1 MSFIT
6 DIYSF
11 CLIILLYFFLIY
23 YLIVNNYEISEI
35 VNKYLK
41 LWENS
46 GELDYISSK
55 TFLKYLHM
63 STFNIFNKYFE
74 KYGIF

>member
-1 MSFIT
+1 M
-6 DIYSF
+6 IYD
-11 CLIILLYFFLIY
+11 
-23 YLIVNNYEISEI
+23 LIVNNYEISEI

-55 TFLKYLHM
+55 TLLKYLHI
-63 STFNIFNKYFE
+63 STLNIFNKYFE